1 MRQVD
6 SQYALEHVDIFNAS
20 DSGYGMVTQFVAL
33 DSEYDACMDTNLKI
47 PCKITIVNESGQVIL
62 DTLIN

>member
-1 MRQVD
+1 MRKVD
-6 SQYALEHVDIFNAS
+6 PDLELEHSDIINAS
-20 DSGYGMVTQFVAL
+20 DEGYGRVTQFVAL
-33 DSEYDACMDTNLKI
+33 DSEYDACMDTNFKI